1 MAQDDYN
8 EQEMELLKDKRKLKY
23 QQKEQELAHQDEI
36 RTICMVRSTNCS
48 IEAKYICKRY
58 FSTHLIY

>member
-36 RTICMVRSTNCS
+36 QTLCMVRSAYYS
-48 IEAKYICKRY
+48 IET
-58 FSTHLIY
+58 STRAIPVLNI

>member
-1 MAQDDYN
+1 MVSLKMAQDDYS

-36 RTICMVRSTNCS
+36 QTISMVRSANCS
-48 IEAKYICKRY
+48 V
-58 FSTHLIY
+58 

>member
-8 EQEMELLKDKRKLKY
+8 EQEMELLRDKKKLKS

-36 RTICMVRSTNCS
+36 RTLCMVRSFNCFMS
-48 IEAKYICKRY
+48 VYIY
-58 FSTHLIY
+58 FISYMQEEIL